1 VDSNLVV
8 RHVET
13 EESLFVISGLVCYII
28 KLKRPILRVPIL
40 YAIL

>member
-1 VDSNLVV
+1 VDSTLLV

-28 KLKRPILRVPIL
+28 KLKRPILLVPIF
-40 YAIL
+40 YAVW